1 MANANRAKFDLEGYN
16 RDIDQYLGVTV
27 WWTVH
32 RLETPYQ
39 QLQQALGDAG
49 LDKELLEQV
58 SNKVAFKRT
67 ADSIKNS
74 DDKRFVRKITDNP
87 QKAVVGVVKE
97 NVNQSTES
105 LSYIQ
110 ETTAH
115 LDKESGQVAVEGPDA
130 AGFAERYDKYQKVLT
145 DYDVR
150 GMIRDLVE
158 TLKGVALRQSGGIYF
173 IPKHQV
179 GVLVQLDNF
188 LRSQNMGKMYIMH
201 MLDTTVER
209 EIAWDAM
216 EEEMDAKIAGILE
229 AVENI
234 QERAA
239 CLGKQD
245 EKLAAAKKVMEEY
258 VKLTDCEAQA
268 ESIREKFEAAEQKI
282 AEKIAAMA
290 EK

>member
-1 MANANRAKFDLEGYN
+1 MASKNGAKFDLDGYN
-16 RDIDQYLGVTV
+16 RDIDQFLGVTV

-32 RLETPYQ
+32 RLELPYQ
-39 QLQQALGDAG
+39 QLQQALADAG

-74 DDKRFVRKITDNP
+74 DDKRFVRKITDNKE
-87 QKAVVGVVKE
+87 KAVVGVVKE
-97 NVNQSTES
+97 NIDQNTES
-105 LSYIQ
+105 LSYTQ

-115 LDKESGQVAVEGPDA
+115 LNKESGQVAVEGPDA
-130 AGFAERYDKYQKVLT
+130 AGFAERYEKYQKVLT

-150 GMIRDLVE
+150 GLIRDLVD

-173 IPKHQV
+173 IPKHMVQT
-179 GVLVQLDNF
+179 LVQLDTF
-188 LRSQNMGKMYIMH
+188 LRSQNIGKMYIMH
-201 MLDTTVER
+201 MLDTSVER

-239 CLGKQD
+239 CLDKQD
-245 EKLAAAKKVMEEY
+245 AKLNAAKKVMEEY
-258 VKLTDCEAQA
+258 VKFTDCEAQA